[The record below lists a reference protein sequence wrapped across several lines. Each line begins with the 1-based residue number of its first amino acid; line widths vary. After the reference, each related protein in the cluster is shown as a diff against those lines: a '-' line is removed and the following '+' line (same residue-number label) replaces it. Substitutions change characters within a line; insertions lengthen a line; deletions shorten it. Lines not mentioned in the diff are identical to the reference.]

1 MKDDPTDYADTT
13 RHLQP
18 IPPDTPT
25 LSCCFAKSKLSREQ
39 NEYPFRIQSFKVTSM
54 HEKTG
59 PGKLTDFVPE
69 SERAAAKT
77 KEEEKKEFS
86 YRRAS
91 DEEPRLIRN
100 YDLPPA
106 TPTTTRVTP
115 IPVTSSPYSGPR
127 RVVTESES
135 VSAVPKRSTLPRD
148 THVHEEGRHLEDD
161 TVAGRSYLGE
171 SSAAPDFVTLRAVAL
186 SPPMDVPTSYEFG
199 FRSYF
204 FLK

>member
-1 MKDDPTDYADTT
+1 
-13 RHLQP
+13 LG
-18 IPPDTPT
+18 
-25 LSCCFAKSKLSREQ
+25 S
-39 NEYPFRIQSFKVTSM
+39 
-54 HEKTG
+54 
-59 PGKLTDFVPE
+59 
-69 SERAAAKT
+69 
-77 KEEEKKEFS
+77 EFS

-148 THVHEEGRHLEDD
+148 VSIDKL
-161 TVAGRSYLGE
+161 
-171 SSAAPDFVTLRAVAL
+171 
-186 SPPMDVPTSYEFG
+186 
-199 FRSYF
+199 
-204 FLK
+204 